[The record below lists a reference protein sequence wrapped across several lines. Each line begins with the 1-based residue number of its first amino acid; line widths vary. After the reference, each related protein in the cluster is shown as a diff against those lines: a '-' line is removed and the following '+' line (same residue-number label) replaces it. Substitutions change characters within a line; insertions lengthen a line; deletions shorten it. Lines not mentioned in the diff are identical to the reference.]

1 MVVILKMSAK
11 LATPGVIQTKRFW
24 NKSYDVIITVFEVT
38 NKILSSDSNYIL
50 DVVMWCG
57 QSLVTN
63 NISVSIL

>member
-50 DVVMWCG
+50 DVVM
-57 QSLVTN
+57 
-63 NISVSIL
+63 